1 VTGARGVM
9 AAVMLSAIMSS
20 LTSIFNSTSTLFTM
34 DIWRKIRPGTSQ
46 QEMMIVGRLAVAV
59 TVVLSVLW
67 IPVMKQLQ
75 ESQMFIYLNM
85 IMCYL
90 ASPVTAIYL
99 LGIFY
104 DRINETVRVINQ
116 SINIYICILS
126 QMIFDRTCSCI
137 LNNV

>member
-1 VTGARGVM
+1 M

-34 DIWRKIRPGTSQ
+34 DIWRKIRPRTSQ

-116 SINIYICILS
+116 SINHLTNQLIYICILS
-126 QMIFDRTCSCI
+126 QMRFDRTCSCI
-137 LNNV
+137 HNNV

>member
-1 VTGARGVM
+1 M

-90 ASPVTAIYL
+90 ASPVSAIYL

-116 SINIYICILS
+116 SIYILCILS
-126 QMIFDRTCSCI
+126 QMIFDRTCSSI